1 MAELYPRAAVLQN
14 FVKDYEF
21 FASATCILPCIV
33 RRWLPQIA
41 RRKEGALAQLVE
53 RLVRNEKVRSSNLL
67 CSTSRGR
74 GKVPWFSL
82 ATDTMINVISSS
94 PARNGPSRKTA
105 KTARLGRSAH
115 DCMAAWRLAQVVLD
129 RPRK

>member
-67 CSTSRGR
+67 CSTSPGLRESPLVR
-74 GKVPWFSL
+74 FS
-82 ATDTMINVISSS
+82 D
-94 PARNGPSRKTA
+94 
-105 KTARLGRSAH
+105 
-115 DCMAAWRLAQVVLD
+115 
-129 RPRK
+129 